1 MNKLMRKRKFAKHVD
16 WSRSP
21 ATIVKL
27 AGISQEKAKALVG
40 AYLDKFPCVKELGNA
55 KG

>member
-1 MNKLMRKRKFAKHVD
+1 MDKLTRARKFAKHVD

-21 ATIVKL
+21 ATIMIL
-27 AGISQEKAKALVG
+27 ANISPEKAKALVD
-40 AYLDKFPCVKELGNA
+40 AYLDKFPCVKEPGNA

>member
-1 MNKLMRKRKFAKHVD
+1 MNKLMRKCRFAKHVD

-21 ATIVKL
+21 ATIVRL
-27 AGISQEKAKALVG
+27 AGISPEKAKALAD